1 LVPKGYMANDKDI
14 SSPAQRLRVLFV
26 SPYPH
31 GDRVTGGVEAV
42 AQALI
47 PTLALQPDIEAVQV
61 ISFDRDTRE
70 YERVVLNEKL
80 TVHYVPAQGRLELPT
95 GAMLNVWRARKLARQ
110 FHPHI
115 VHGQGIGLCG
125 DIATRLGF
133 PAVVTAHGMVH
144 IEARLGEK
152 RPIIGPARI
161 WLVDRMV
168 RRTLGRAKMVIST
181 SDYDRQTLHKLVRE
195 RCQSIPNPVSPEF
208 FNYQARS
215 EPNRVLYAGLLVP
228 RKNVLGIVRAFAQ
241 VKARVSDA
249 RLDLVG
255 PPSDVHYTAKVKQL
269 IGELALEHNI
279 VLHGHVENTQLLDLM
294 ARCSVL
300 TLFSNEETSPTVIA
314 QAMAMGKPI
323 VASRVGGIPEMV
335 KDGYNGFLVERGD
348 EQALAEQLVALL
360 KSPKLCQTMGARGRE
375 IALQW
380 FKPSVVAQQTIEVY
394 KLVLQ
399 GKI

>member
-1 LVPKGYMANDKDI
+1 
-14 SSPAQRLRVLFV
+14 
-26 SPYPH
+26 
-31 GDRVTGGVEAV
+31 
-42 AQALI
+42 
-47 PTLALQPDIEAVQV
+47 
-61 ISFDRDTRE
+61 
-70 YERVVLNEKL
+70 
-80 TVHYVPAQGRLELPT
+80 
-95 GAMLNVWRARKLARQ
+95 
-110 FHPHI
+110 
-115 VHGQGIGLCG
+115 
-125 DIATRLGF
+125 
-133 PAVVTAHGMVH
+133 
-144 IEARLGEK
+144 
-152 RPIIGPARI
+152 
-161 WLVDRMV
+161 
-168 RRTLGRAKMVIST
+168 
-181 SDYDRQTLHKLVRE
+181 
-195 RCQSIPNPVSPEF
+195 
-208 FNYQARS
+208 
-215 EPNRVLYAGLLVP
+215 
-228 RKNVLGIVRAFAQ
+228 VRAFAQ

-375 IALQW
+375 IALQR